1 MSNPLFTMSF
11 TELDS
16 KINDGLD
23 SVATLVPYLQEMRE
37 RLHSQGKRTDLPDT
51 PKGMTWT
58 AWVASKKS
66 RLKMSI
72 RTVQRVLEGP
82 RTSRQ
87 VDAKSVFEELASRLN
102 ALVPS
107 LSDGV
112 EHKTV
117 SLLQQAPESVT
128 SDLNEYSPSG
138 GSYLPVGDCLA
149 RLCRVC
155 ERTSQRSRHKCAH
168 PSNALSNAP
177 RMLDTTGR
185 SRQVRGG
192 SLNGRTDGPTIKW
205 RFDSAP
211 SAPI

>member
-128 SDLNEYSPSG
+128 SDLNETG
-138 GSYLPVGDCLA
+138 TLHLEEVIYLLETVSQDFAAYAKELRSA
-149 RLCRVC
+149 AD
-155 ERTSQRSRHKCAH
+155 TSALTLPTRFPTRHGRW
-168 PSNALSNAP
+168 AP
-177 RMLDTTGR
+177 
-185 SRQVRGG
+185 QVA
-192 SLNGRTDGPTIKW
+192 DDK
-205 RFDSAP
+205 FAEVV
-211 SAPI
+211 